1 MASPKGLPRETFA
14 KLTPHAY
21 LLANL
26 KPESPSAKPIR
37 SNGRAPE
44 DTRPANANTSSLTHA
59 HGSAL
64 VRIGDNTVV
73 CGVRG
78 EILPVA
84 NIPNY
89 NPSKSDSADELMDYD
104 LLVPNIEMS
113 TGAAPEFLPG
123 GPPTTLAQIITSR
136 VFTLLH
142 SSKLLTADDFR
153 IWHTRPVTDEDAAA
167 EKNDDGDDTDTKM
180 ATDEETAQ
188 GEKEDN
194 VQGEKVVIAY
204 WVLYI
209 DIFFISFDGN
219 PFDVAWIAM
228 LAALGNTK
236 IPRSWWDAD
245 REMVVCSRIDPKP
258 LTLSGFPIPCT
269 AVVFTGKD
277 TEEAADDGGEF
288 WVLVDP
294 DRLEE
299 SLCRETITV
308 VVDKTSGPTNLLS
321 ISRHGGT
328 AMQPDLVRN
337 FVKVAEKRW
346 DELRGVLED
355 KK

>member
-1 MASPKGLPRETFA
+1 MATPKGLPRETFA

-26 KPESPSAKPIR
+26 KPESPSTKPTR

-44 DTRPANANTSSLTHA
+44 ETRPANANTSSLSHA

-64 VRIGDNTVV
+64 VRIGDNTVI

-89 NPSKSDSADELMDYD
+89 RPSKEASADELMDYD
-104 LLVPNIEMS
+104 LLVPNIELS
-113 TGAAPEFLPG
+113 TGSAPEFLPG
-123 GPPTTLAQIITSR
+123 GPPTTLAQTLSAR
-136 VFTLLH
+136 VFNLLH
-142 SSKLLTADDFR
+142 SSKLLNPDEFR
-153 IWHTRPVTDEDAAA
+153 IWQTLPTEEDADATAA
-167 EKNDDGDDTDTKM
+167 GADDDTKM
-180 ATDEETAQ
+180 TAAEDDEEEENAE
-188 GEKEDN
+188 GK
-194 VQGEKVVIAY
+194 KVVIAY

-236 IPRSWWDAD
+236 IPRAWWDAD
-245 REMVVCSRIDPKP
+245 REMVICTRVDPKP
-258 LTLSGFPIPCT
+258 LSLSGFPIPCT

-277 TEEAADDGGEF
+277 TEKSTGESEF

-299 SLCRETITV
+299 TLCDESISV
-308 VVDKTSGPTNLLS
+308 VIDKTSGKTNLLS
-321 ISRHGGT
+321 MSRHGGT
-328 AMQPDLVRN
+328 AMQPDLIMN
-337 FVKVAEKRW
+337 YVKVAEKRW
-346 DELRGVLED
+346 DELRSLLT
-355 KK
+355 